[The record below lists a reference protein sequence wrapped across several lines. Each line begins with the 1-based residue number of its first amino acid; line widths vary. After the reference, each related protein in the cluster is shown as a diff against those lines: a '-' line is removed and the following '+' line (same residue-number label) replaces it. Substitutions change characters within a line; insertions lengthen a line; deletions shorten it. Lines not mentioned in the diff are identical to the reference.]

1 MPRPFFS
8 YNPLGSDSFRGFRR
22 EINRWVGEAAHA
34 SERLGN
40 WPFGPA
46 GSPRIELSE
55 TDHEL
60 VILAELPGL
69 QPTDFQVELEDSLLH
84 LHGEK
89 PRPLPPSH
97 QLRIDERR
105 YGAFERSIQLPC
117 SPTLA
122 DIRARFENGVLTI
135 RVQKKITPRQ
145 VVPVQ
150 THAGVTEPGVSHPAG
165 SSSAGAPDDPSIPG
179 GLGASRG

>member
-1 MPRPFFS
+1 MTRPFFS
-8 YNPLGSDSFRGFRR
+8 YNPLGADSLRGFRR
-22 EINRWVGEAAHA
+22 EVNRWVGEAAQA
-34 SERLGN
+34 SERLGS

-55 TDHEL
+55 TEHEL
-60 VILAELPGL
+60 MILAELPGL
-69 QPTDFQVELEDSLLH
+69 LPTDFQVELEDSLLH

-89 PRPLPPSH
+89 PRPLIPSH
-97 QLRIDERR
+97 QVRIDERR
-105 YGAFERSIQLPC
+105 YGAFERSIQLPF

-122 DIRARFENGVLTI
+122 DIHARFENGVLSI

-150 THAGVTEPGVSHPAG
+150 TQAGATEAGVTHHAG
-165 SSSAGAPDDPSIPG
+165 TSRTAPSDDPSIPG
-179 GLGASRG
+179 GLGASRE